1 MENTYAL
8 YALRRK
14 YGQTLGLQRIGDPDA
29 DADLAHLAAV
39 IRMFSP
45 DEDLSA
51 IKPIRPYPQNRDKWN
66 RDALAVLRE
75 EAAPMTAREIAKRL
89 LTARG
94 VEHTYRNLQ
103 RVECSL
109 YVVLERLEGRGIE
122 RASEAPRRWAAKSSG
137 GS

>member
-1 MENTYAL
+1 MANTYAL

-29 DADLAHLAAV
+29 EADLAHLGAV

-51 IKPIRPYPQNRDKWN
+51 IKPIRPYPQNRDRWN
-66 RDALAVLRE
+66 REALAVLRG

-103 RVECSL
+103 RIECSL
-109 YVVLERLEGRGIE
+109 YVVLQKLEGAGVT
-122 RASEAPRRWAAKSSG
+122 RAGEKPRRWSAAR
-137 GS
+137 